1 MDFGIRGKRA
11 IVCAASK
18 GLGRSCAEALARE
31 GVAVTIAAR
40 TREPLEAAAR
50 EIEAISGA
58 PVTTVA
64 ADLASPEGRATLL
77 AACPQ
82 PDILI
87 NNEGGEAPGDFRDW
101 TREDWLR
108 SLDANMLAPIELI
121 RATID
126 GMITRGFGRIV
137 NITSSTVKAPIAN
150 LGLTNGVRSGLTG
163 FVSGLA
169 REVAQHGVTINN
181 ILPGAFDTDRLH
193 LVLGLAAKSAGRTF
207 EEQLALRKAAIP
219 ARRLGSTEEFGALC
233 AFVCS
238 TQAGYL
244 TAQNFLI
251 DGGAYPGTL

>member
-1 MDFGIRGKRA
+1 MI
-11 IVCAASK
+11 
-18 GLGRSCAEALARE
+18 AR
-31 GVAVTIAAR
+31 R
-40 TREPLEAAAR
+40 
-50 EIEAISGA
+50 
-58 PVTTVA
+58 
-64 ADLASPEGRATLL
+64 
-77 AACPQ
+77 
-82 PDILI
+82 
-87 NNEGGEAPGDFRDW
+87 
-101 TREDWLR
+101 
-108 SLDANMLAPIELI
+108 
-121 RATID
+121 
-126 GMITRGFGRIV
+126 FGRIV

-181 ILPGAFDTDRLH
+181 ILPGACDTDRLQ
-193 LVLGLAAKSAGRTF
+193 LVLGLAAQSAGRTF